1 MTNREIKI
9 INYFIILQFVKFNR
23 TKAHSIFIKYNDIMD
38 KPFESILLF
47 ISRDIPD
54 VLKPIN
60 NIIINNA
67 ISVFNGE
74 NGTLLFFEDI
84 DYPKQLK
91 EIIDFPIVIFYN
103 GNLDLFNEKSIS
115 VVGTRRPS
123 DVGINNS
130 QRIAK
135 FLANNNI
142 TIVSGLAEGVDSITQ
157 DYALKLGYNKLISVI
172 GTPISKYYPQ
182 KNCNIYKFLI

>member
-1 MTNREIKI
+1 M
-9 INYFIILQFVKFNR
+9 
-23 TKAHSIFIKYNDIMD
+23 
-38 KPFESILLF
+38 
-47 ISRDIPD
+47 
-54 VLKPIN
+54 
-60 NIIINNA
+60 
-67 ISVFNGE
+67 
-74 NGTLLFFEDI
+74 
-84 DYPKQLK
+84 
-91 EIIDFPIVIFYN
+91 IFYN

-172 GTPISKYYPQ
+172 GTPISNISS
-182 KNCNIYKFLI
+182 KNCIFTVCDITLIGGKNMLVIEKNI